1 MSDFAK
7 NLNLSGI
14 KCKCSSCILKKR
26 KGGEISSQAVFMGK
40 WIQALM
46 PSKRFN
52 AAQINIISK
61 HAYLKCSPYFEE
73 KKYLMADLMWQGNNA
88 CIFFAN
94 ISLSPL

>member
-1 MSDFAK
+1 MQ
-7 NLNLSGI
+7 LLYTQ
-14 KCKCSSCILKKR
+14 KK
-26 KGGEISSQAVFMGK
+26 KGGGISSQAVFMGK

-52 AAQINIISK
+52 AAQINISK

-88 CIFFAN
+88 IFLQT
-94 ISLSPL
+94 SLSPL

>member
-1 MSDFAK
+1 MQ
-7 NLNLSGI
+7 LLYTQ
-14 KCKCSSCILKKR
+14 KK
-26 KGGEISSQAVFMGK
+26 KGGGISSQAVFMGK

-73 KKYLMADLMWQGNNA
+73 KKYLMADLMWQGNNG
-88 CIFFAN
+88 IFLQT
-94 ISLSPL
+94 SLSPL

>member
-1 MSDFAK
+1 MQ
-7 NLNLSGI
+7 LLYTQ
-14 KCKCSSCILKKR
+14 KKER
-26 KGGEISSQAVFMGK
+26 GGGISSQAVFMGK

-88 CIFFAN
+88 IFLQT
-94 ISLSPL
+94 SLSPL

>member
-1 MSDFAK
+1 MQ
-7 NLNLSGI
+7 LLYTQ
-14 KCKCSSCILKKR
+14 KK
-26 KGGEISSQAVFMGK
+26 KGGGGISSQAVFMGK

-73 KKYLMADLMWQGNNA
+73 KKISNGRSDVAGKQ
-88 CIFFAN
+88 CHIFAN
-94 ISLSPL
+94 ISLSPLIRISNKSV